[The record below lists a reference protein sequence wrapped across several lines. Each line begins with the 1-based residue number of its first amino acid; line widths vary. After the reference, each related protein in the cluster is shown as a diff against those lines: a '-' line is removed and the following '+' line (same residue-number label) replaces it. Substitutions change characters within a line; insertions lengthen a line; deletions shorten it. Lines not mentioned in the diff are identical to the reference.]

1 MENINLKLESIE
13 GNEIIIREGHALPP
27 VGPKKVDISGD
38 IRTVSSF
45 IAKRKSP
52 VFAEPSQQVINPD
65 RAVVMVEK
73 EAMTITLN
81 LDPEYQYGTT
91 VVAKLEPNP
100 DLKQFHINGQKT
112 FKQKEL
118 VDLLKF
124 SRLFFED
131 FDKHGMLLRA
141 YQAFNAKAFID
152 MSSEGDN
159 RSNKAQSYSKKVE
172 TNLPTDFVM
181 NIPIFKGQEKKRF
194 HVEIC
199 FEVTDGGCNFWFES
213 VELKELQDIE
223 SENILKEELKA
234 CEEYVVIWK

>member
-1 MENINLKLESIE
+1 MENINLKLESFE
-13 GNEIIIREGHALPP
+13 GNELIIREGQALPP
-27 VGPKKVDISGD
+27 VAPKRIAIAGD
-38 IRTVSSF
+38 IRSVSAF
-45 IAKRKSP
+45 VAKRDRML
-52 VFAEPSQQVINPD
+52 ADAGLQEINPE
-65 RAVVMVEK
+65 RAVVTVDK
-73 EAMTITLN
+73 EAMTITLE
-81 LDPEYQYGTT
+81 LDPEYQYGT
-91 VVAKLEPNP
+91 VVTAKLESNP
-100 DLKQFHINGQKT
+100 DLKQFQINGNKT

-124 SRLFFED
+124 SRLHFKD
-131 FDKHGMLLRA
+131 FDKHGTLLRA
-141 YQAFNAKAFID
+141 YQTFNAKAFID
-152 MSSEGDN
+152 MASESDN

-223 SENILKEELKA
+223 SEKILREELKS
-234 CEEYVVIWK
+234 CEDYVVIWK

>member
-1 MENINLKLESIE
+1 VENINLTLESFE
-13 GNEIIIREGHALPP
+13 GNEIVIREGQALPP
-27 VGPKKVDISGD
+27 VAPKRIAISGD
-38 IRTVSSF
+38 IRSVYAYV
-45 IAKRKSP
+45 AKRNRML
-52 VFAEPSQQVINPD
+52 VDAGLQAVNPE
-65 RAVVMVEK
+65 RAIVTVDK
-73 EAMTITLN
+73 EAMSITLE
-81 LDPEYQYGTT
+81 LDPEYQYGT
-91 VVAKLEPNP
+91 VVTAKLEPNP
-100 DLKQFHINGQKT
+100 DLKQFQINGNKT

-124 SRLFFED
+124 SRLYFED

-152 MSSEGDN
+152 MSSESDS

-223 SENILKEELKA
+223 SETILNKELEA
-234 CEEYVVIWK
+234 CKEFVIIWK

>member
-1 MENINLKLESIE
+1 MENINLKLESFE
-13 GNEIIIREGHALPP
+13 GNELIIREGQALPP
-27 VGPKKVDISGD
+27 VAPKRIAIAGD
-38 IRTVSSF
+38 IRSVSAF
-45 IAKRKSP
+45 VAKRDRML
-52 VFAEPSQQVINPD
+52 ADAGLQEINPE
-65 RAVVMVEK
+65 RAVVTVDK
-73 EAMTITLN
+73 EAMTITLE
-81 LDPEYQYGTT
+81 LDPEYQYGT
-91 VVAKLEPNP
+91 VVTAKLESNP
-100 DLKQFHINGQKT
+100 DLKQFQINGNKT

-124 SRLFFED
+124 SRLHFED

-152 MSSEGDN
+152 MSSESDN

-181 NIPIFKGQEKKRF
+181 NIPIFKGQDKKRF

-223 SENILKEELKA
+223 SEAILRQELVA
-234 CEEYVVIWK
+234 CKDYVVIWK